1 MLTDHFSLISTA
13 DSAFP
18 PALAR
23 PSFPSQMLHQG
34 EEKVSW
40 PFFWKTTRRLPAP
53 SADGRLPL
61 EIRNLHFSYGTR
73 KILDAFSLRIRMG
86 EVCGLLGQ
94 NGCGKS
100 TLFRCCMGLLHP
112 QDGQI
117 FANGKSIAHLSPSEL
132 ARHIAYVPQ
141 EHHQPFPFTVREMV
155 LMGRTPRMAGWF
167 RLKRK
172 DVSIAQESMERI
184 GIADLSEQPCNQ
196 LSGGQRQLV
205 LIARALAQ
213 QTPVMLLDEPTSSL
227 DFSNQLAVWRI
238 LREIAKQGVSI
249 LVCCHDPNHLL
260 WFCDS
265 AAVMAEGKIFA
276 EGPPQDIITP
286 QTLRHIYGECGIHLS
301 TDATGSIV
309 CPSRSRY

>member
-1 MLTDHFSLISTA
+1 MLSDHLHLVSTA
-13 DSAFP
+13 ASAP
-18 PALAR
+18 LTALTV
-23 PSFPSQMLHQG
+23 PSLPVKMLHEG
-34 EEKVSW
+34 EEGARW
-40 PFFWKTTRRLPAP
+40 PFFRKAARRAPASP
-53 SADGRLPL
+53 TDTSFPL
-61 EIRNLHFSYGTR
+61 EIRDLHFSYGSR
-73 KILDAFSLRIRMG
+73 KILDAFSLRIRQG
-86 EVCGLLGQ
+86 EVCGLLGP

-112 QDGQI
+112 REGQI
-117 FANGKSIAHLSPSEL
+117 FASGKNIAHISPSEL

-167 RLKRK
+167 RLNRQ
-172 DVSIAQESMERI
+172 DRSIAQEAMERI
-184 GIADLSEQPCNQ
+184 GIADLSDQPCNQ

-238 LREIAKQGVSI
+238 LRDIAKQGVSV

-260 WFCDS
+260 WFCDNAS
-265 AAVMAEGKIFA
+265 IMAGGKIFA
-276 EGPPQDIITP
+276 EGPPRDVITP
-286 QTLRHIYGECGIHLS
+286 QTLQHIYGECGIHLYADS
-301 TDATGSIV
+301 NGSIV
-309 CPSRSRY
+309 CPARS